1 MKNPFSLKAATS
13 AAPMSVRDLSEEA
26 RADALSLL
34 EDGSLPSQVAQELG
48 LPLGLVQALR
58 RSQIRQREEKTAQN
72 APQGPRGGDVDAMRS
87 MLVRQIE
94 MAELEARLEKIKSD
108 NAFEAEKRALDLKIK
123 RLELRARELEI
134 EDSQAPDLPDMAEA
148 VAGGDDV
155 NLFGFLT
162 TLLKK
167 NGAGERAQAAPVAD
181 VYDTYRVDP
190 TPSPAPPSP
199 PAGPVDVTKPL
210 SDEQIDAE
218 IAKATPEDLE
228 KIAAY
233 PASLVRHSLRERYP
247 GITDKN
253 LYRIMDRLKPSQK
266 SLK

>member
-1 MKNPFSLKAATS
+1 
-13 AAPMSVRDLSEEA
+13 MSVRDLTEES
-26 RADALSLL
+26 RADALALL
-34 EDGSLPSQVAQELG
+34 EDGSLPSQVAQEFG
-48 LPLGLVQALR
+48 LPLSVVQALR
-58 RSQIRQREEKTAQN
+58 RGQIRQREEKRAQE
-72 APQGPRGGDVDAMRS
+72 APATPRAHAPVDEMRS

-108 NAFEAEKRALDLKIK
+108 NAFEAEKRALELKIK

-134 EDSQAPDLPDMAEA
+134 EDSQAPDLPDVAGA

-167 NGAGERAQAAPVAD
+167 NSAGDRATPAVD

-199 PAGPVDVTKPL
+199 TPGPVDVTKPL
-210 SDEQIDAE
+210 TDAQIDAE
-218 IAKATPEDLE
+218 IAKATPEDLA

-253 LYRIMDRLKPSQK
+253 LSRIMERLKPSQK